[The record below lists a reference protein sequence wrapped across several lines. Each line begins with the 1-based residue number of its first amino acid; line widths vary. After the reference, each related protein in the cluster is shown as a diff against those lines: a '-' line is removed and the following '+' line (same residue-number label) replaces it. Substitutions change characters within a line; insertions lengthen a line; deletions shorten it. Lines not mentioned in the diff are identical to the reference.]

1 MKKTDSSI
9 SEEDSFIEFP
19 CDFPLKVMG
28 SATPEFHQRMIEIA
42 SLHDPRF
49 NKNDIK
55 TKQSKTGKYT
65 SLTLSIHAESKGQ
78 LDALYQ
84 ELTDCEL
91 VLWAL

>member
-1 MKKTDSSI
+1 MKKILAEVKD
-9 SEEDSFIEFP
+9 EESLIDFP

-28 SATPEFHQRMIEIA
+28 SAIPEFHHRMVEIA
-42 SLHDPRF
+42 SKHDSHF
-49 NKNDIK
+49 NDDD
-55 TKQSKTGKYT
+55 TKLKHSKTGKYT
-65 SLTLSIHAESKGQ
+65 SLTLNIHAENKAQ